1 MSARE
6 AILVKARRALSDV
19 PDVEPVLDVEV
30 VRPVP
35 DRSLS
40 HAQVVDLF
48 DERVADYRAVVERAG
63 PDTAAA
69 RVAGALAGRTPLAGS
84 GPLRILVP
92 PGFPAGLVPADVE
105 VVTDGPGVAVAELDR
120 CDGVLSTAAIGIAET
135 GTIIL
140 DHGPGQ
146 GRRAATL
153 VPDLHVC
160 VIRARPDRGRG
171 AGGGGGAG
179 PGAAA
184 HLDQRAER
192 DQRHRTGPGRGRAR
206 AADTARG
213 DRRGLT
219 PRRVHRPGG
228 PASGWG
234 SGNVIVT
241 PEGLSRPSGRPYGRR
256 QCIQRFDSRWCCSVP
271 CC

>member
-160 VIRARPDRGRG
+160 VIRADQIVAGVPEAVAALDPVRPHTWISGPSATSDIELDRVEGVH
-171 AGGGGGAG
+171 G
-179 PGAAA
+179 P
-184 HLDQRAER
+184 
-192 DQRHRTGPGRGRAR
+192 RT
-206 AADTARG
+206 
-213 DRRGLT
+213 LH
-219 PRRVHRPGG
+219 V
-228 PASGWG
+228 
-234 SGNVIVT
+234 VIV
-241 PEGLSRPSGRPYGRR
+241 G
-256 QCIQRFDSRWCCSVP
+256 D
-271 CC
+271 

>member
-6 AILVKARRALSDV
+6 AILAKARRALTDV

-35 DRSLS
+35 DRSLP

-48 DERVADYRAVVERAG
+48 DERVADYRAVVERADPG
-63 PDTAAA
+63 TAAA
-69 RVAGALAGRTPLAGS
+69 RVAGALAGRSPLAGS

-92 PGFPAGLVPADVE
+92 PGFPAGLVPDDVE
-105 VVTDGPGVAVAELDR
+105 VVPDGPDVAVSELDR
-120 CDGVLSTAAIGIAET
+120 CDGVLSTAAVGIAET

-160 VIRARPDRGRG
+160 VIRADQVVAGVPEAVAALDPARPHTWISGPSATSDIELDRVEGVH
-171 AGGGGGAG
+171 G
-179 PGAAA
+179 P
-184 HLDQRAER
+184 
-192 DQRHRTGPGRGRAR
+192 RT
-206 AADTARG
+206 
-213 DRRGLT
+213 LH
-219 PRRVHRPGG
+219 V
-228 PASGWG
+228 
-234 SGNVIVT
+234 VIV
-241 PEGLSRPSGRPYGRR
+241 S
-256 QCIQRFDSRWCCSVP
+256 
-271 CC
+271 

>member
-6 AILVKARRALSDV
+6 AILAKARRALADV

-48 DERVADYRAVVERAG
+48 DERVADYRAVVEQAA

-84 GPLRILVP
+84 GALRILVP

-105 VVTDGPGVAVAELDR
+105 VVTDGPGVAVSELDR

-160 VIRARPDRGRG
+160 VIRADQIVTGVPEAVAALDPVRPQTWISGPSATSDIELDRVEGVH
-171 AGGGGGAG
+171 G
-179 PGAAA
+179 P
-184 HLDQRAER
+184 
-192 DQRHRTGPGRGRAR
+192 RT
-206 AADTARG
+206 
-213 DRRGLT
+213 LH
-219 PRRVHRPGG
+219 V
-228 PASGWG
+228 
-234 SGNVIVT
+234 VIV
-241 PEGLSRPSGRPYGRR
+241 G
-256 QCIQRFDSRWCCSVP
+256 D
-271 CC
+271 